1 MSNSLDAGYLAEVE
15 YPGAFCR
22 YQNPALLNY
31 VAAAAG
37 YAPRPL
43 HPGFRY
49 LELGCGKGV
58 TANVMAAASPQ
69 GEFWGVGAS
78 AEHIADARRQAE
90 ESGLTNITFVER
102 AFADLAGGELPE
114 FDFVT
119 LHGVYAWV
127 SEPVRR
133 EIRAILA
140 AKLKPGGIA
149 YVMYGA
155 KPGRAAVEPLR
166 RLLVDL
172 VGRHQGDLGARVEA
186 GLRYLARLRDNEA
199 QYFVQNPAAAEALT
213 GAMDS
218 SVEVAIHQFLNDSW
232 EPHYF
237 VDVARDMAE
246 SGLVFAGQAATAR
259 NDLDLMLPEE
269 LKSLVREL
277 DDPLQM
283 EQAKDFALNTGLRV
297 DVYVR
302 AQGPVPEAA
311 RSALFDGLIF
321 GTAKSPKSIEREVQF
336 PPGRLALSGKP
347 YDEILA
353 CCSVVAHGM
362 SEIRALSTLRDYT
375 PAQQLDALHYLVSAE
390 QLVPFAAPSRFGA
403 SSAPGG
409 TGPQFAVDGGY
420 NRRVIEGLR
429 GDQSDILLA
438 SPGLGTGIELDLLA
452 ATVLQTLTAVG
463 TERAP
468 GRLWESLVSYGLGER
483 IPGWPTGAPK
493 DQVPFTAKFLADFM
507 EDRLVKLLDLGV
519 LGFAD
524 PS

>member
-1 MSNSLDAGYLAEVE
+1 MSNKLDAGSLAEIE
-15 YPGAFCR
+15 DPGTFRR
-22 YQNPALLNY
+22 YQNPANLNY

-43 HPGFRY
+43 RPGFRY

-69 GEFWGVGAS
+69 GEFWGVDVS
-78 AEHIADARRQAE
+78 AEHIAGARRQAE
-90 ESGLTNITFVER
+90 DSGLANITFVDR
-102 AFADLAGGELPE
+102 AFADLPGGDLPE

-127 SEPVRR
+127 PDQVRR
-133 EIRAILA
+133 DIRATLA

-149 YVMYGA
+149 YVMYSA

-172 VGRHQGDLGARVEA
+172 VDRHQGDLPARVEA
-186 GLRYLARLRDNEA
+186 GLQYLTRLRDNEA

-213 GAMDS
+213 DATNSG
-218 SVEVAIHQFLNDSW
+218 VQVAVHEFLSESW

-259 NDLDLMLPEE
+259 NDLDLMLTED
-269 LKSLVREL
+269 LKSLVQEL
-277 DDPLQM
+277 DDPLHV
-283 EQAKDFALNTGLRV
+283 EQAKDFALNTGMRV
-297 DVYVR
+297 DVYVK
-302 AQGPVPEAA
+302 AQGPVPEAERA
-311 RSALFDGLIF
+311 ALFDGLIF
-321 GTAKSPKSIEREVQF
+321 GTTKSKKSIEREVQF

-353 CCSVVAHGM
+353 SCAVVAHDM
-362 SEIRALSTLRDYT
+362 SEIRALSTLQDYT
-375 PAQQLDALHYLVSAE
+375 PAQQLDALHYLVSGE
-390 QLVPFAAPSRFGA
+390 QLAPFAAPSRFGTT
-403 SSAPGG
+403 SAPGG
-409 TGPQFAVDGGY
+409 TGPQFAMDGGY

-429 GDQSDILLA
+429 GDESGILLA
-438 SPGLGTGIELDLLA
+438 SPALGSGIELDLLT

-468 GRLWESLVSYGLGER
+468 GRLWESLVSYGIGER
-483 IPGWPTGAPK
+483 IPGWPAGDPK
-493 DQVPFTAKFLADFM
+493 EQVPFTAKCLIDFM

-519 LGFAD
+519 LDFAG

>member
-15 YPGAFCR
+15 CPGGFCR

-43 HPGFRY
+43 RPGFRY

-69 GEFWGVGAS
+69 GEFWGVDVS
-78 AEHIADARRQAE
+78 AEHIAEARRQAE
-90 ESGLTNITFVER
+90 EAGLANITFVEQ
-102 AFADLAGGELPE
+102 AFADLAGGDLPE

-119 LHGVYAWV
+119 LHGVYARV
-127 SEPVRR
+127 PEPVRR
-133 EIRAILA
+133 DIRAALA

-149 YVMYGA
+149 YVTYGA
-155 KPGRAAVEPLR
+155 KPGRVAVEPLR
-166 RLLVDL
+166 RLLADL
-172 VGRHQGDLGARVEA
+172 VGRHQGDLPARVEA

-199 QYFVQNPAAAEALT
+199 QYFVQNPAASEALT

-218 SVEVAIHQFLNDSW
+218 GVEVAIHQFLNDNW

-237 VDVARDMAE
+237 GDVARDMAE

-259 NDLDLMLPEE
+259 NDLDLMLPDD
-269 LKSLVREL
+269 LKSVVREL
-277 DDPLQM
+277 DDPLHM
-283 EQAKDFALNTGLRV
+283 EQAKDFALNTGMRL
-297 DVYVR
+297 DVYVK
-302 AQGPVPEAA
+302 AQGPVPEAERA
-311 RSALFDGLIF
+311 ALFDGLIF
-321 GTAKSPKSIEREVQF
+321 GTTKSKKSIEREVQF

-353 CCSVVAHGM
+353 SCSVVAHSM
-362 SEIRALSTLRDYT
+362 SEIRALETVRDYT
-375 PAQQLDALHYLVSAE
+375 GAQQLDALHYLVSAE
-390 QLVPFAAPSRFGA
+390 QLAPFAAPSRFGTT
-403 SSAPGG
+403 SAPGG
-409 TGPQFAVDGGY
+409 TGPQFAMYGGH

-429 GDQSDILLA
+429 GDESDVLLA
-438 SPGLGTGIELDLLA
+438 SPTLGSGIELDLLA

-483 IPGWPTGAPK
+483 ISGWPAGAPNE
-493 DQVPFTAKFLADFM
+493 QVPFTAKCLADFM

-519 LGFAD
+519 LDFAG